1 MSYHIWGISSG
12 GQGVNWTDMNT
23 CNMQISIER
32 EADGSFVKTGQ
43 ETEET
48 APPPK
53 KRQEQKGERKVMQLP
68 LSKNSVWGIIIFVI
82 IL

>member
-1 MSYHIWGISSG
+1 
-12 GQGVNWTDMNT
+12 MNT

-53 KRQEQKGERKVMQLP
+53 KDRNKKEKERLCNCHFLKIVSGE
-68 LSKNSVWGIIIFVI
+68 LSS
-82 IL
+82 L